1 MLHPTIHI
9 VSNEIETLDPAANYL
24 LVQAGSDFIGF
35 ASFSPVEKRVHG
47 WVVYQL
53 DAVVANMQ
61 PEEKLS
67 AIAAAN
73 TWVHS
78 NYQKI
83 IMVQYAPGN
92 VLLPAILNKDEGKE
106 NLLEM
111 ALGPQQNKLYVKD
124 IVLQQSLVNHYVV
137 DGTLGAL
144 LNKRFPKGE
153 WWHVQSLLLTQ
164 AAKGGST
171 VTVTIRF
178 HEVQITVERNGQW
191 LLLQSYSY
199 HTPEDVLYHILNAM
213 QQLELSQE
221 ETTVWLQGMIDQRSA
236 LYDVLYNYILHLQL
250 KEELTYQF
258 PAATDEHPVHLS
270 ASLDQVLACV
280 S

>member
-1 MLHPTIHI
+1 MLHPTINI

-61 PEEKLS
+61 PEDKLS